1 MNILKPGRKEKTMAT
16 QKVLLP
22 YNFTNFDQKAL
33 DFVIRTF
40 AHLKDVEITLFNAYT
55 PVPDIQTGDS
65 PIMDKLRN
73 NLTYLSQRIREQEEA
88 LKVAKRNLLE
98 NGFSE
103 NQIHYVFKPRNKDIA
118 GEIIDLAL
126 NGHYDLIVI
135 NRKPGKVTRFFTGSV
150 LNKVASALKD
160 ATICVVT

>member
-1 MNILKPGRKEKTMAT
+1 MAS
-16 QKVLLP
+16 QRILLP
-22 YNFTNFDQKAL
+22 YNFTNYDQKAL

-40 AHLKDVEITLFNAYT
+40 AHLEDIEVTLFNSYT
-55 PVPDIQTGDS
+55 SVPEIKTNDS
-65 PIMDKLRN
+65 PIMDKLKG
-73 NLTYLSQRIREQEEA
+73 NLTYLSQRIREQEEG

-103 NQIHYVFKPRNKDIA
+103 DQIHYVFKPRNKDIA

-126 NGHYDLIVI
+126 SGRYDLIVI

-160 ATICVVT
+160 TTICLVT

>member
-1 MNILKPGRKEKTMAT
+1 MAT

>member
-1 MNILKPGRKEKTMAT
+1 MAS
-16 QKVLLP
+16 QRILLP
-22 YNFTNFDQKAL
+22 YNFTNYDQKAL
-33 DFVIRTF
+33 DFVVRTF
-40 AHLKDVEITLFNAYT
+40 AHLEDVEVTLFNSYT
-55 PVPDIQTGDS
+55 SVPEVKTNDS
-65 PIMDKLRN
+65 PIMDKLKG
-73 NLTYLSQRIREQEEA
+73 NLTYLSQRIREQEEG

-103 NQIHYVFKPRNKDIA
+103 DQIHYVFKPRNKDIA

-126 NGHYDLIVI
+126 TGRYDLIVI

-160 ATICVVT
+160 TTICLVT

>member
-1 MNILKPGRKEKTMAT
+1 MAG
-16 QKVLLP
+16 QKILLP
-22 YNFTNFDQKAL
+22 YNFTNYDQKAL

-40 AHLKDVEITLFNAYT
+40 AHLEDIEVTLFNSYT
-55 PVPDIQTGDS
+55 SVPELKTNDS
-65 PIMDKLRN
+65 PIMDKLKG
-73 NLTYLSQRIREQEEA
+73 NLTYLSQRIREQEEG

-103 NQIHYVFKPRNKDIA
+103 VQIHYVFKPRNKDIA

-126 NGHYDLIVI
+126 SGRYDLIVI

-160 ATICVVT
+160 TTICLVT

>member
-1 MNILKPGRKEKTMAT
+1 MAS
-16 QKVLLP
+16 QKILLP
-22 YNFTNFDQKAL
+22 YNFTNYDQKAL

-40 AHLKDVEITLFNAYT
+40 THLEDVEVTLFNSYT
-55 PVPDIQTGDS
+55 PVPEVKTNDS
-65 PIMDKLRN
+65 PVMDKLKG
-73 NLTYLSQRIREQEEA
+73 NLTYLSQRIREQEEG

-103 NQIHYVFKPRNKDIA
+103 DQIHYVFKPRNKDIA

-126 NGHYDLIVI
+126 SGRYDLIVI

-150 LNKVASALKD
+150 LNKVASVLKD
-160 ATICVVT
+160 TTICLVT

>member
-1 MNILKPGRKEKTMAT
+1 MAS

-22 YNFTNFDQKAL
+22 YNFTNYDQKAL

-40 AHLKDVEITLFNAYT
+40 VHVKDIEVTLFNAYT
-55 PVPDIQTGDS
+55 PVPEIETSDS
-65 PIMDKLRN
+65 PIMDKLRG
-73 NLTYLSQRIREQEEA
+73 NLTYLSQRIREQEEG
-88 LKVAKRNLLE
+88 LRVAKQNLLE

-103 NQIHYVFKPRNKDIA
+103 NQVHYVFKPRNKDIA
-118 GEIIDLAL
+118 GEIIDQAL
-126 NGHYDLIVI
+126 NGHHDILVI

-160 ATICVVT
+160 VTICLVT

>member
-1 MNILKPGRKEKTMAT
+1 MAS
-16 QKVLLP
+16 QKILLP
-22 YNFTNFDQKAL
+22 YNFTSYDQKAL

-40 AHLKDVEITLFNAYT
+40 AQVKDVEITLFNSYT
-55 PVPDIQTGDS
+55 AVPEIGQTDS
-65 PIMDKLRN
+65 PVMDKLKA
-73 NLTYLSQRIREQEEA
+73 NLTYLSQRIHEQEEG

-103 NQIHYVFKPRNKDIA
+103 DQIHYVFKPRRKDIS

-126 NGHYDLIVI
+126 NGQYNLVVI

-150 LNKVASALKD
+150 LNKVASALKNV
-160 ATICVVT
+160 TICLVT

>member
-1 MNILKPGRKEKTMAT
+1 MAS
-16 QKVLLP
+16 QRILLP
-22 YNFTNFDQKAL
+22 YNFTNYDQRAL

-40 AHLKDVEITLFNAYT
+40 AHLEDVEVTLFNSYT
-55 PVPDIQTGDS
+55 SVPEVKTNDS
-65 PIMDKLRN
+65 PIMDKLKG
-73 NLTYLSQRIREQEEA
+73 NLTYLSQRIREQEEG

-103 NQIHYVFKPRNKDIA
+103 DQIHYVFKPRNKDIA

-126 NGHYDLIVI
+126 SGRYDLIVI

-160 ATICVVT
+160 TTICLVT

>member
-1 MNILKPGRKEKTMAT
+1 MAS
-16 QKVLLP
+16 QKILLP
-22 YNFTNFDQKAL
+22 YNFTNYDQKAL

-40 AHLKDVEITLFNAYT
+40 AHLKDVEVTLFNTYT
-55 PVPDIQTGDS
+55 AVPEIETTDS
-65 PIMDKLRN
+65 PIMDKLKG
-73 NLTYLSQRIREQEEA
+73 NLTYLSQRIREQEEG
-88 LKVAKRNLLE
+88 LKVAKGNLLE

-103 NQIHYVFKPRNKDIA
+103 NQIRYVFKPRKKDIA

-126 NGHYDLIVI
+126 SGRYDLLVI

-160 ATICVVT
+160 TTICLVT

>member
-1 MNILKPGRKEKTMAT
+1 MAS
-16 QKVLLP
+16 QKILLP
-22 YNFTNFDQKAL
+22 YNFTNYDQKAL

-40 AHLKDVEITLFNAYT
+40 AHVKDVEITLFNSYT
-55 PVPDIQTGDS
+55 SVPVIEQTDS
-65 PIMDKLRN
+65 PIMDKLRG
-73 NLTYLSQRIREQEEA
+73 NLMYLSQRIHEQEEG

-103 NQIHYVFKPRNKDIA
+103 DQIHYVFKPRNKDIS

-126 NGHYDLIVI
+126 NGQYDLVVI

-150 LNKVASALKD
+150 LSKVASALKNV
-160 ATICVVT
+160 TICLVT

>member
-1 MNILKPGRKEKTMAT
+1 MAS
-16 QKVLLP
+16 QKILLP
-22 YNFTNFDQKAL
+22 YNFTNYDQKAL

-40 AHLKDVEITLFNAYT
+40 AHVDDVEVTLFNSYT
-55 PVPDIQTGDS
+55 PVPEVKTNDS
-65 PIMDKLRN
+65 PIMDKLKG
-73 NLTYLSQRIREQEEA
+73 NLTYLSQRIREQEEG

-103 NQIHYVFKPRNKDIA
+103 DQIHYVFKPRNKDIA

-126 NGHYDLIVI
+126 SGRYDLIVI

-160 ATICVVT
+160 TTICLVT

>member
-1 MNILKPGRKEKTMAT
+1 MAG
-16 QKVLLP
+16 QKILLP
-22 YNFTNFDQKAL
+22 YNFTGYDQKAL

-40 AHLKDVEITLFNAYT
+40 AKVKDVEITLFNSYT
-55 PVPDIQTGDS
+55 PVPEIEQTDS
-65 PIMDKLRN
+65 PIMDKLRGN
-73 NLTYLSQRIREQEEA
+73 MTYLSRRIHEQEEG

-103 NQIHYVFKPRNKDIA
+103 NQIHYVFKPRSKDIS

-126 NGHYDLIVI
+126 NGQYDLVVI

-150 LNKVASALKD
+150 LNKVASALKNV
-160 ATICVVT
+160 TICLVT

>member
-1 MNILKPGRKEKTMAT
+1 MAS
-16 QKVLLP
+16 QRILLP
-22 YNFTNFDQKAL
+22 YNFTNYDQRAL

-40 AHLKDVEITLFNAYT
+40 AHLEDVEVTLFNSYT
-55 PVPDIQTGDS
+55 SVPEIKTNDS
-65 PIMDKLRN
+65 PIMDKLKG
-73 NLTYLSQRIREQEEA
+73 NLTYLSQRIREQEEG

-103 NQIHYVFKPRNKDIA
+103 DQIHYVFKPRNKDIA

-126 NGHYDLIVI
+126 SGRYDLIVI

-160 ATICVVT
+160 TTICLVT